1 MDAARGRRN
10 DMIIDV
16 LSDVLDVESR
26 EVAIVDIVH
35 G

>member
-10 DMIIDV
+10 DMIIDG

-35 G
+35 S